1 MFSHSIS
8 GKSIYNDNQNLDG
21 IINIYYEDKL
31 VNSKPII
38 YNKNLG
44 TYEGYFYASKPGEL
58 KYEIEFINDKNQF
71 VSKRNTI
78 EIQESQVE
86 LNKVYLDNKI
96 LNLLAKKTNG
106 DFYFWD
112 DRNEFA
118 NVLEKNIKNINVKY
132 FKKFIMVSWF
142 FVALFLLFGI
152 EWYIRNKKG
161 FS

>member
-1 MFSHSIS
+1 MNNVFNELEYLSNPSLYE
-8 GKSIYNDNQNLDG
+8 KYVTQQNNQND
-21 IINIYYEDKL
+21 D
-31 VNSKPII
+31 
-38 YNKNLG
+38 
-44 TYEGYFYASKPGEL
+44 
-58 KYEIEFINDKNQF
+58 EFINDKNQF
-71 VSKRNTI
+71 VSKKSTI
-78 EIQESQVE
+78 QIQESQVE